1 MPSKKLPYMQLHV
14 SDWMA
19 DTAFLSL
26 AARGFWM
33 DLICV
38 MHQRNRIGS
47 ITGSLLQI
55 AHACRCSEGE
65 AETALSEL
73 SNAKV
78 ANVVKGN
85 GNVTVTCRRMQRAEN
100 ERKRVANAVR
110 KSREL
115 KGCNGNVT
123 PPMTEK
129 GSVTLPLPKS
139 PPCSP
144 PFSPPLHSPSISPLI
159 SPQKFSKKALSID
172 NAKESQLSL
181 PADFLDGLEMEEPE
195 RPKSFKLW
203 SLDDLIQAVG
213 RFPEYADIA
222 GDFIDYWS
230 EQTPSGKMR
239 LHLEKAW
246 DTKRRLRTWADR
258 NRQMPSGSRNRPRER
273 RPGI

>member
-1 MPSKKLPYMQLHV
+1 MPSKKLPYMQFYV
-14 SDWMA
+14 SDWLS

-26 AARGFWM
+26 SARGFWM

-38 MHQRNRIGS
+38 MHQRNRTGS

-100 ERKRVANAVR
+100 ERKRVAKAVR

-115 KGCNGNVT
+115 NGCNGNVT
-123 PPMTEK
+123 IPYTESETETDRK
-129 GSVTLPLPKS
+129 KVSSAEDTKES
-139 PPCSP
+139 
-144 PFSPPLHSPSISPLI
+144 PFSLPP
-159 SPQKFSKKALSID
+159 
-172 NAKESQLSL
+172 
-181 PADFLDGLEMEEPE
+181 DFLDGLELEEPE

-203 SLDDLIQAVG
+203 SLGDLHQAVG